1 MLVLPESPHL
11 KQSPPKVQSQPS
23 LFDQPLEVSNY
34 HLRFHELLKAEE
46 KAHSHRL
53 ENRFV
58 TYACKTIETCCYK
71 VFLMHDADRC
81 TYMRLLSCR
90 CDGKYT
96 LCLLKAGQTPEE
108 VKIDVKP
115 YHHRI
120 GYIKEMGCDEVS
132 YATQSARNAV
142 IEVGEYSVQCDI
154 LQENMWHAEERL
166 YVGFQKKV
174 LPMLFPK
181 LKDSFTLT
189 EPLPV
194 HFRLKFSYFRS
205 LKESIRSLKE
215 EVISCILPSSASFI
229 PTEAFDSATLAPFE
243 KYCSSDQ
250 FEALSVV
257 ASAPA
262 SGPPVLIAG
271 PFGTGKTRVLAIAAH
286 CFFQESVSKKKRLAI
301 LVCTQQHTSADAYLA
316 MYNELAIQEEELTIF
331 RLVPKHTPRKSK
343 YTKTVDKFKED
354 MGRNSFRSLQRY
366 LIITT
371 CLTAKQIA
379 DILPSW
385 FFTHIFLDEGAQM
398 REPEAVAP
406 LSMATPST
414 KLVIAGDRY
423 QVSNCVLTYV
433 YMAVYKRQTL

>member
-1 MLVLPESPHL
+1 MQVYID
-11 KQSPPKVQSQPS
+11 V
-23 LFDQPLEVSNY
+23 Y
-34 HLRFHELLKAEE
+34 
-46 KAHSHRL
+46 
-53 ENRFV
+53 
-58 TYACKTIETCCYK
+58 
-71 VFLMHDADRC
+71 
-81 TYMRLLSCR
+81 TYMRFLSCR

-132 YATQSARNAV
+132 YATQSATNAV
-142 IEVGEYSVQCDI
+142 IEVGEYLAVQCDI

-166 YVGFQKKV
+166 YVGFQKEV

-181 LKDSFTLT
+181 LKDSSTLT

-205 LKESIRSLKE
+205 LKESIRSLKKG
-215 EVISCILPSSASFI
+215 VISRILPSSASFI
-229 PTEAFDSATLAPFE
+229 PTGAFDSATLAPFE
-243 KYCSSDQ
+243 KCCSSDQ

-262 SGPPVLIAG
+262 SGPPVIIAG

-301 LVCTQQHTSADAYLA
+301 LVCTQQQTSADAYLA

-331 RLVPKHTPRKSK
+331 RLVPKHTQRKSK

-371 CLTAKQIA
+371 CLTAKRIA

-423 QVSNCVLTYV
+423 QVTSVFLERAQQASYLV
-433 YMAVYKRQTL
+433 VSMARFFYTTGAAIP